1 MDAVLE
7 RGHMELNCEDCGAVL
22 QIPAE
27 RVPQNSTFRVTCP
40 YCKGKI
46 SASTK
51 KSDHGIKGEEHSA
64 SGNDL
69 VPDAVEP
76 TEPSDEFSPQAAGT
90 SLPDHPSALVC
101 VAESDRR
108 ARYQVIS
115 ESLGFLTDAPISPTQ
130 ALERLRYNQYGLV
143 ILDDTFGETFP
154 NPVAAYLAG
163 LNMNIRRDMVI
174 VLSGERW
181 KTGDS
186 LEAFFESVDL
196 VFHPADVSQL
206 ATLLTR
212 AASDHQRFYKVFNEC
227 LIEAGK
233 KLP

>member
-1 MDAVLE
+1 
-7 RGHMELNCEDCGAVL
+7 MELNCGDCGAVL

-27 RVPQNSTFRVTCP
+27 RVPQSSTFRVTCP
-40 YCKGKI
+40 RCKGKI
-46 SASTK
+46 NASTK
-51 KSDHGIKGEEHSA
+51 KSEHDIKEEEKSSSDNGLA
-64 SGNDL
+64 PGG
-69 VPDAVEP
+69 VEL
-76 TEPSDEFSPQAAGT
+76 TEPSDEFAPQDAGS
-90 SLPDHPSALVC
+90 SLPGRLSALIC

-108 ARYQVIS
+108 TRYQVIV

-143 ILDDTFGETFP
+143 VLDDTFGETVP
-154 NPVAAYLAG
+154 NPVATYLAG
-163 LNMNIRRDMVI
+163 LNMNIRRDMVV

-196 VFHPADVSQL
+196 VFHPADVGHL